1 MKVNVFDII
10 PIVKPNQTI
19 EKHPIVPFTVEIPVD
34 EDVNTAIAKHLREKY
49 GIERAVF
56 DWERI

>member
-10 PIVKPNQTI
+10 VLNQTI
-19 EKHPIVPFTVEIPVD
+19 EKHPVVPFTVEIPID
-34 EDVNTAIAKHLREKY
+34 EDVNTAIAKHLKEKY

-56 DWERI
+56 DWECI